1 MQYQLEAMREAGIR
15 EVAVVVGPGGEPIR
29 RAFGDGGRLGLR
41 LAYVEDPAPAGI
53 AASLARAEPWV
64 RGPFALFLG
73 DIFLALDALAPALA
87 PLGAGAAGTVVV
99 RRDAPAAVRRNFAV
113 LTAPDGRITRVLEKP
128 AVPPTDLKGCGVYVF
143 APAIFEAIR
152 RTPRSPLRGEYELTD
167 ALQGLIDT
175 GAPVYAAHVVRWDVN
190 ITYPQDLLDTNL
202 RLLRERRLD
211 SLIGD
216 GAQVNMAARLID
228 SVVGDRAAVLHPVT
242 LEECLVLPDGHVPDL
257 AELSS
262 ATGTPPTSRAQ
273 PHQPGTVS
281 RYIFGDGLVWAASA
295 P

>member
-1 MQYQLEAMREAGIR
+1 
-15 EVAVVVGPGGEPIR
+15 
-29 RAFGDGGRLGLR
+29 
-41 LAYVEDPAPAGI
+41 
-53 AASLARAEPWV
+53 
-64 RGPFALFLG
+64 
-73 DIFLALDALAPALA
+73 
-87 PLGAGAAGTVVV
+87 
-99 RRDAPAAVRRNFAV
+99 
-113 LTAPDGRITRVLEKP
+113 
-128 AVPPTDLKGCGVYVF
+128 
-143 APAIFEAIR
+143 
-152 RTPRSPLRGEYELTD
+152 
-167 ALQGLIDT
+167 LIDT

-211 SLIGD
+211 SLVGD